1 MVLIASSLI
10 GSTLK
15 DVSYSIKQNGIM
27 VNLDYSEPIDD
38 DDIIGWKSDR
48 GWVYLTLLGVR
59 APKNKVVNQGFS
71 GDVRKIVIDDFD
83 ESTQLAIL
91 IRKPILGYDIIN
103 SNTSPSTIVFIHTE
117 MKKSEVANL
126 KQHIEKQGSSVF
138 NVAKSSGFPKYN
150 TNFKNAFDEARK
162 ELGPNAIFE
171 YHGKLYTTNHPG
183 EKEALSKSILMKK
196 SIGPIRDGDFDSFTL
211 RSINEKS
218 IGDSL
223 LEEIYINRS
232 TGELLTEKIGEQA
245 RINDNDL
252 DNLYK
257 KQDKDEDDGWFSGE
271 FPTYSDTKKESPI
284 PSQQPIKID
293 TVIQIEKPVLVES
306 LSKNK
311 KNKLKNWKNIFNI
324 FKRNKN
330 GDNKDQTKNNV
341 VLADLKETGSGDLQE
356 STEVKQNN
364 YSSLQK
370 DLVPPDDQNIQMRS
384 IDESGYVISETQ
396 LSDTNVVQ
404 PFKTQQLSEAK
415 RERFHELQKQ
425 YIPTELYYQQDT
437 LGFLHAYEPTTQEPD
452 TNIVEAWFTDES
464 LIPEDYDARHLQKEH
479 VPLKNKNM
487 VFKTLEDMYL
497 EESKPQTPEYTDPI
511 ILDKRLKTTYKNK
524 NLIQKPKRTREKPFQ
539 PNNEEE
545 NTWLSYFPTQ
555 SDSVK
560 GSLIWD
566 FKEENQVPP
575 FLQSQREVLD
585 YSSSDNGKY
594 RWKESFPND
603 QLQQTIKRQAD
614 PAFMYYYNGGIRVE
628 ANMAGVPIYIDGKYV
643 GETPLD
649 RPIQVEPGWHQVSG
663 FSPLYT
669 HLASAQGLQ
678 FINYDSII
686 QNNEMYGAT
695 TVYAEAGKLET
706 VELRFNK
713 MGDKPKRL
721 SEMQGGMNIGA
732 PMLLFLIG
740 MVSWAM

>member
-1 MVLIASSLI
+1 M
-10 GSTLK
+10 
-15 DVSYSIKQNGIM
+15 
-27 VNLDYSEPIDD
+27 
-38 DDIIGWKSDR
+38 
-48 GWVYLTLLGVR
+48 
-59 APKNKVVNQGFS
+59 
-71 GDVRKIVIDDFD
+71 
-83 ESTQLAIL
+83 
-91 IRKPILGYDIIN
+91 
-103 SNTSPSTIVFIHTE
+103 
-117 MKKSEVANL
+117 
-126 KQHIEKQGSSVF
+126 
-138 NVAKSSGFPKYN
+138 
-150 TNFKNAFDEARK
+150 
-162 ELGPNAIFE
+162 
-171 YHGKLYTTNHPG
+171 
-183 EKEALSKSILMKK
+183 
-196 SIGPIRDGDFDSFTL
+196 
-211 RSINEKS
+211 
-218 IGDSL
+218 
-223 LEEIYINRS
+223 
-232 TGELLTEKIGEQA
+232 LTEKIGEQA
-245 RINDNDL
+245 RIKNNDL
-252 DNLYK
+252 DSLYK
-257 KQDKDEDDGWFSGE
+257 KQDSDEDDGWFSGE
-271 FPTYSDTKKESPI
+271 FPTYSGTKKESPI
-284 PSQQPIKID
+284 PSQQPIKMD
-293 TVIQIEKPVLVES
+293 TIIQIEKPVLVES

-311 KNKLKNWKNIFNI
+311 KNKLKSWKNIFNI

-330 GDNKDQTKNNV
+330 GDNKSQTKNNV
-341 VLADLKETGSGDLQE
+341 ILADLKETGSGDLQE

-370 DLVPPDDQNIQMRS
+370 DLVPPDNQNIQMRS

-524 NLIQKPKRTREKPFQ
+524 NLIQKPKKTREKPFQ

-560 GSLIWD
+560 GSLKWD

>member
-257 KQDKDEDDGWFSGE
+257 KQDRDEDDGWFSGE

-311 KNKLKNWKNIFNI
+311 KNKLKSWKNIFNI

-370 DLVPPDDQNIQMRS
+370 DLVPPDNQNIQMRS

-464 LIPEDYDARHLQKEH
+464 LISEDYDARHLQKEH

-524 NLIQKPKRTREKPFQ
+524 NLIQKPKKTREKPFQ

-560 GSLIWD
+560 GSLKWD